1 MSAKLGDVA
10 DDMITAVLSRQYGI
24 PSVNLELFQID
35 ASVLR
40 LIPQEVA
47 QKYSVLPLSRVG
59 ATLTLAMVDPTNVF
73 AMDDI
78 KFMTGLNVEPV
89 VVAEASMQEAISKYY
104 GHSREIDLASVVVE
118 QSVLETLPTLGAN
131 GGITNADL
139 VSLDSIDFQH
149 SEGVE
154 DVEVVEDNE
163 EIDLTTLSRMSA
175 DAPVVRLVNVLLVDA
190 LRRGASDIHV
200 EPYEKELRIRFR
212 IDGVLYDVMHPPL
225 KLRDALISRVKIM
238 AKLDI
243 SEKRLPQDGR
253 IKIKVKVDARS
264 RELDFR
270 VSTLPTLF
278 GEKVVLRL
286 LDKENLMLDMT
297 KLGFEEASL
306 IKFKRNISK
315 PYGMVLV
322 TGPTGSGKTNTLYSA
337 LQSLNTVDTN
347 IMTAEDPV
355 EFNLVGINQVQM
367 KEQIGLNFAA
377 ALRAFLRQDPNII
390 LVGEIRDFETA
401 EIAIKAALTGHMVLS
416 TLHTNDAPSTIS
428 RLMNMGIEPFLVA
441 TSVNLIQAQ
450 RLIRRVC
457 KDCKQEHPTPPE
469 ALAEI
474 GFSEEETKTL
484 KTYKGKGCTTCNN
497 TGYKGR
503 VGLYEVME
511 ITDEIRELILIGA
524 SALELRRKAIDDGMI
539 TLRES
544 GLHKVRAGITTVEE
558 VVRAPFAGTAPKV
571 AAAPTTA
578 LPLPAGWNTL
588 AAAPNGEMKFRA
600 SGNGADKAALSVVAL
615 SKPVPGY
622 LTAREQRRI
631 LGGVSFTDLRRTVID
646 KMIAAGGWVSN
657 DYEREVGGR
666 RVFIVTAQTPADGRS
681 SDKAL
686 YFYFT
691 EVNGRIYS
699 LSTEANVQSAERMA
713 AEAEQFI
720 STLH

>member
-1 MSAKLGDVA
+1 LYYACPTVFSTPLSDSAWKFFSHTAGPSRESSLSYLSTGVQMSAKLGEILVRENLISPQHLREALDYQREHGGRLGYNLVKLGLVS

-24 PSVNLELFQID
+24 PSVNLELFKID
-35 ASVLR
+35 EHVLH

-59 ATLTLAMVDPTNVF
+59 ASLTLAMVDPTNVF

-89 VVAEASMQEAISKYY
+89 VVAEASIQQAIAKYY
-104 GHSREIDLASVVVE
+104 GNSREIELSSIGVDEVVFE
-118 QSVLETLPTLGAN
+118 GADTKNSN
-131 GGITNADL
+131 GGITHADL
-139 VSLDSIDFQH
+139 VSLDTIDFDTDRT
-149 SEGVE
+149 E
-154 DVEVVEDNE
+154 DVEVLEDNE
-163 EIDLTTLSRMSA
+163 EIDLSTLSRISE

-212 IDGVLYDVMHPPL
+212 IDGVLYDVMRPPL
-225 KLRDALISRVKIM
+225 KMRDALISRVKIM
-238 AKLDI
+238 SKLDI

-297 KLGFEEASL
+297 KLGFEPESL
-306 IKFKRNISK
+306 VKFQRNISK

-337 LQSLNTVDTN
+337 LQSLNTIQTN

-355 EFNLVGINQVQM
+355 EFNLMGINQVQM

-401 EIAIKAALTGHMVLS
+401 EIAIKAALTGHLVLS

-457 KDCKQEHPTPPE
+457 KDCKREHPTPPE
-469 ALAEI
+469 ALMEV
-474 GFSEEETKTL
+474 GFSAADAKAL
-484 KTYKGKGCTTCNN
+484 KTFKGKGCATCNN

-503 VGLYEVME
+503 IGLYEVME
-511 ITDEIRELILIGA
+511 VNDEIRELILIGA
-524 SALELRRKAIDDGMI
+524 SSLELRKKAIEDGMI

-544 GLHKVRAGITTVEE
+544 GLQKVRAGLTTLEE
-558 VVRAPFAGTAPKV
+558 VVRETV
-571 AAAPTTA
+571 A
-578 LPLPAGWNTL
+578 
-588 AAAPNGEMKFRA
+588 
-600 SGNGADKAALSVVAL
+600 
-615 SKPVPGY
+615 
-622 LTAREQRRI
+622 
-631 LGGVSFTDLRRTVID
+631 
-646 KMIAAGGWVSN
+646 
-657 DYEREVGGR
+657 
-666 RVFIVTAQTPADGRS
+666 
-681 SDKAL
+681 
-686 YFYFT
+686 
-691 EVNGRIYS
+691 
-699 LSTEANVQSAERMA
+699 
-713 AEAEQFI
+713 
-720 STLH
+720 

>member
-1 MSAKLGDVA
+1 MSAKLGEILVRENLISPQHLRQALDYQREHGGRLGYNLVKLGLVS
-10 DDMITAVLSRQYGI
+10 DDTITAILSRQYGI
-24 PSVNLELFQID
+24 PSVNLELFDID
-35 ASVLR
+35 DSVLR

-89 VVAEASMQEAISKYY
+89 VVAEASVQASIAKYY
-104 GHSREIDLASVVVE
+104 SNSREIELAHVAPDFAVE
-118 QSVLETLPTLGAN
+118 GAN
-131 GGITNADL
+131 GNGFSDADL
-139 VSLDSIDFQH
+139 VSLDNLEFDQESVDG
-149 SEGVE
+149 EV
-154 DVEVVEDNE
+154 DVLEDNE
-163 EIDLTTLSRMSA
+163 EIDLSSLARMSE

-225 KLRDALISRVKIM
+225 KMRDALISRIKIM
-238 AKLDI
+238 SKLDI

-253 IKIKVKVDARS
+253 IKVRVKVDSRS

-286 LDKENLMLDMT
+286 LDKEKLMLDMT
-297 KLGFEEASL
+297 NLGFEPESL
-306 IKFKRNISK
+306 VKFQRNISK

-355 EFNLVGINQVQM
+355 EFNLPGVNQVQM

-377 ALRAFLRQDPNII
+377 ALRSFLRQDPNIV

-401 EIAIKAALTGHMVLS
+401 EIAIKAALTGHLVLS

-450 RLIRRVC
+450 RLIRRIC
-457 KDCKQEHPTPPE
+457 KDCKKEHPTPVE
-469 ALAEI
+469 ALVEI
-474 GFSEEETKTL
+474 GFLPEEAKKV
-484 KTYKGKGCTTCNN
+484 KTYKGKGCPSCND

-503 VGLYEVME
+503 IGLYEVME
-511 ITDEIRELILIGA
+511 ITDEVRELILIGA
-524 SALELRRKAIDDGMI
+524 SALELRKKSIEDGMI

-544 GLHKVRAGITTVEE
+544 GLQKIRNGVTTIEE
-558 VVRAPFAGTAPKV
+558 VLRETV
-571 AAAPTTA
+571 A
-578 LPLPAGWNTL
+578 
-588 AAAPNGEMKFRA
+588 
-600 SGNGADKAALSVVAL
+600 
-615 SKPVPGY
+615 
-622 LTAREQRRI
+622 
-631 LGGVSFTDLRRTVID
+631 
-646 KMIAAGGWVSN
+646 
-657 DYEREVGGR
+657 
-666 RVFIVTAQTPADGRS
+666 
-681 SDKAL
+681 
-686 YFYFT
+686 
-691 EVNGRIYS
+691 
-699 LSTEANVQSAERMA
+699 
-713 AEAEQFI
+713 
-720 STLH
+720 

>member
-1 MSAKLGDVA
+1 MSAKLGEILVRENLISPQKLREALDYQREHGGRLGFNLVKLGLVS

-24 PSVNLELFQID
+24 PSVNLDLFNID
-35 ASVLR
+35 SAVLR

-47 QKYSVLPLSRVG
+47 QKHCVLPLSRVG

-73 AMDDI
+73 AMDDV

-89 VVAEASMQEAISKYY
+89 VVAEGSIQQAIAKYY
-104 GHSREIDLASVVVE
+104 GTSREIELAATIEEVAVE
-118 QSVLETLPTLGAN
+118 SRNGSNGSNGA
-131 GGITNADL
+131 ITHADL
-139 VSLDSIDFQH
+139 VSLDSIDFTP
-149 SEGVE
+149 GDAE
-154 DVEVVEDNE
+154 DVEVLEDNE
-163 EIDLTTLSRMSA
+163 EIDLSTLSRMSE

-225 KLRDALISRVKIM
+225 KMRDALISRIKIM
-238 AKLDI
+238 SKLDI

-286 LDKENLMLDMT
+286 LDKQNLMLDMT
-297 KLGFEEASL
+297 KLGFEPESL
-306 IKFKRNISK
+306 MKFKRNISK

-355 EFNLVGINQVQM
+355 EFNLMGINQVQM

-377 ALRAFLRQDPNII
+377 ALRAFLRQDPNIV

-401 EIAIKAALTGHMVLS
+401 EIGIKAALTGHLVLS

-457 KDCKQEHPTPPE
+457 KDCKQEHQMPME
-469 ALAEI
+469 ALVEV
-474 GFSEEETKTL
+474 GFSADEAKSI
-484 KTYKGKGCTTCNN
+484 KTYKGKGCATCNN

-503 VGLYEVME
+503 IGLYEVLE

-524 SALELRRKAIDDGMI
+524 SALELRKKAVDDGMI

-544 GLHKVRAGITTVEE
+544 GLYKIREGVTTIEE
-558 VVRAPFAGTAPKV
+558 VVRETV
-571 AAAPTTA
+571 A
-578 LPLPAGWNTL
+578 
-588 AAAPNGEMKFRA
+588 
-600 SGNGADKAALSVVAL
+600 
-615 SKPVPGY
+615 
-622 LTAREQRRI
+622 
-631 LGGVSFTDLRRTVID
+631 
-646 KMIAAGGWVSN
+646 
-657 DYEREVGGR
+657 
-666 RVFIVTAQTPADGRS
+666 
-681 SDKAL
+681 
-686 YFYFT
+686 
-691 EVNGRIYS
+691 
-699 LSTEANVQSAERMA
+699 
-713 AEAEQFI
+713 
-720 STLH
+720 

>member
-1 MSAKLGDVA
+1 MSAKLGEILVRENLISPQHLREALDYQREHGGRLGFNLVKLGLVS

-35 ASVLR
+35 QQVLH

-59 ATLTLAMVDPTNVF
+59 ASLTLAMVDPTNVF
-73 AMDDI
+73 AMDDV

-89 VVAEASMQEAISKYY
+89 VVAEASIQQAISKYY
-104 GHSREIDLASVVVE
+104 GGSKEIELSATGADEVVFEGAV
-118 QSVLETLPTLGAN
+118 TKNAN
-131 GGITNADL
+131 GGITHADL
-139 VSLDSIDFQH
+139 VSLDTIDFDH
-149 SEGVE
+149 DRTE

-163 EIDLTTLSRMSA
+163 EIDLTTLSRISE

-212 IDGVLYDVMHPPL
+212 IDGVLYDVMRPPL
-225 KLRDALISRVKIM
+225 KMRDALISRVKIM

-297 KLGFEEASL
+297 KLGFEPESL
-306 IKFKRNISK
+306 VKFQRNISK

-337 LQSLNTVDTN
+337 LQSLNTVQTN

-355 EFNLVGINQVQM
+355 EFNLMGINQVQM

-401 EIAIKAALTGHMVLS
+401 EIAIKAALTGHLVLS

-450 RLIRRVC
+450 RLIRRIC
-457 KDCKQEHPTPPE
+457 KDCKRDAPMPPE
-469 ALAEI
+469 ALMEV
-474 GFSEEETKTL
+474 GFSSDEAKAL
-484 KTYKGKGCTTCNN
+484 KTYKGKGCSTCNN

-503 VGLYEVME
+503 IGLYEVME
-511 ITDEIRELILIGA
+511 VNDEIRELILIGA
-524 SALELRRKAIDDGMI
+524 SSLELRKKAIEDGMI

-544 GLHKVRAGITTVEE
+544 GLHKVRAGLTTLEE
-558 VVRAPFAGTAPKV
+558 VVRETV
-571 AAAPTTA
+571 A
-578 LPLPAGWNTL
+578 
-588 AAAPNGEMKFRA
+588 
-600 SGNGADKAALSVVAL
+600 
-615 SKPVPGY
+615 
-622 LTAREQRRI
+622 
-631 LGGVSFTDLRRTVID
+631 
-646 KMIAAGGWVSN
+646 
-657 DYEREVGGR
+657 
-666 RVFIVTAQTPADGRS
+666 
-681 SDKAL
+681 
-686 YFYFT
+686 
-691 EVNGRIYS
+691 
-699 LSTEANVQSAERMA
+699 
-713 AEAEQFI
+713 
-720 STLH
+720 